1 MISTS
6 QSGEH
11 YMLILF
17 YLFIGLISSAIINIL
32 ADTLPVK
39 SYNFYPVCSG
49 CGSRILWKDYLLGK
63 NCPNCG
69 HRHLIRFYIV
79 ALFSIALSVIW
90 GLNPGLIKMPF
101 GIGMVLYTYLALI
114 VVIDM
119 ENRLILYSTC
129 ITGAV
134 IALAFGIYYNG
145 WQQTLIGGLAGF
157 GAMLVLYLIGG
168 VFGKWLS
175 RKNQKD
181 YDDALGFGD
190 VNLAGISG
198 LLVGWPAIAGGL
210 MGAILAGGLCSLII
224 LVMML
229 VRKDYQPMKAIPYA
243 PFIVLATTVIMVMQE
258 HI

>member
-1 MISTS
+1 
-6 QSGEH
+6 
-11 YMLILF
+11 MLILF

-32 ADTLPVK
+32 ADTLPYK
-39 SYNFYPVCSG
+39 SHNFYPVCSG
-49 CGSRILWKDYLLGK
+49 CGNRIGWKDYLLGK

-69 HRHLIRFYIV
+69 HRHLARFYI
-79 ALFSIALSVIW
+79 ATFFSITLSIAW

-101 GIGMVLYTYLALI
+101 AVGMILYTYLALI
-114 VVIDM
+114 VVIDL

-129 ITGAV
+129 IAGGGF
-134 IALAFGIYYNG
+134 ALIFGIHYNG
-145 WQQTLIGGLAGF
+145 WQQTLIGGLVGF
-157 GAMLVLYLIGG
+157 GVMLVLYLIGG

-175 RKNQKD
+175 KKNQKE

-224 LVMML
+224 LVSML
-229 VRKDYQPMKAIPYA
+229 IRKDYQPMKAIPYA
-243 PFIVLATTVIMVMQE
+243 PFIVLATAVILVMQE